1 MNSIPIQIALLLSP
15 PIADSSLA
23 TTPARLDR
31 VIVRVEAAA
40 PVASSTQIEGE
51 EVEQVAATHLNELTQ
66 RTPGVWVGRGSG
78 QEQLTAIRSPVLTGT
93 GACGAFLWTE
103 NGVPIRPAGFC
114 NINNGFELDTHNA
127 QAVDILR
134 GPGSALHGSNALH
147 GVIDVRTPSALDA
160 SALKTSLE
168 GGSDD
173 YYRLRGSWSRS
184 DLARGTYLGAEHVD
198 SGSFRAQEGYQQSK
212 VHLAYESVRET
223 GAWHSW
229 LSLNELQQETA
240 GFISGVSA
248 YRDPQIRRSN
258 ANPEAFRD
266 ARALRAASR
275 YQYDADTQ
283 RSWQIIPYLRR
294 DQQQFLQ
301 HFAPGQ
307 PLEDNASS
315 SAGVLSLFNLRDE
328 RARWAFGAELEWA
341 QGSLREFQA
350 LALSTGSPQQQAI
363 RPAGVHYDY
372 HADAAMQALFV
383 DYAWAISADT
393 ELQLGLRGERLQY
406 RYDNRAADGNL
417 REDGSAC
424 GFGGCLFLRPADRRD
439 HFQQLAPKLALL
451 HRLDHGAYWL
461 RLARGFRFPQAG
473 ELYRLQRGQEVA
485 DLDTEVFDMAELGS
499 RRDFGPISLEAS
511 VYSARKR
518 HFIFRDANGFNES
531 DGRTRHRGVELAL
544 GGVNQAGWSFGL
556 NASYAIQRYDFDR
569 GIGAGE
575 SIRAGNEI
583 DTAPRLLAGTRLGY
597 ADRRLGTFELE
608 LVHQGGYFM
617 DAGNLARYPGH
628 SLAHLRWRRALSE
641 HWSLAARVMNIADRR
656 YAERGDLSFGNER
669 YFPGAG
675 RSLFVSLAFQAPQ

>member
-1 MNSIPIQIALLLSP
+1 MRAQVSEPL
-15 PIADSSLA
+15 
-23 TTPARLDR
+23 
-31 VIVRVEAAA
+31 
-40 PVASSTQIEGE
+40 ASSTRIESAD
-51 EVEQVAATHLNELTQ
+51 VERAAATHLNELVQ
-66 RTPGVWVGRGSG
+66 RVPGVWIGRGSG

-114 NINNGFELDTHNA
+114 NINNGFELDTQDA
-127 QAVDILR
+127 QAVEILR
-134 GPGSALHGSNALH
+134 GPGTALHGSNALH
-147 GVIDVRTPSALDA
+147 GVINVVTPSALDA
-160 SALKTSLE
+160 STAKASLE
-168 GGSDD
+168 AGSDD

-184 DLARGTYLGAEHVD
+184 DLYGGTYLGAEQVD
-198 SGSFRAQEGYQQSK
+198 SGSFRAQEGYQQRK
-212 VHLAYESVRET
+212 AHLAHESVRET

-229 LSLNELQQETA
+229 LSLSELNQETA
-240 GFISGVSA
+240 GFISGNDA
-248 YRDPQIRRSN
+248 YRDPMLRRSN

-266 ARALRAASR
+266 ARALRAATR
-275 YQYDADTQ
+275 YQFEADAQ

-315 SAGVLSLFNLRDE
+315 SVGVLSLFNLRDD
-328 RARWAFGAELEWA
+328 RARWAFGTELEWA

-363 RPAGVHYDY
+363 RPAGIHYDY
-372 HADAAMQALFV
+372 RADTAMQALFV

-393 ELQLGLRGERLQY
+393 ELQLGLRGERLEY

-473 ELYRLQRGQEVA
+473 ELYRLQRGQQVA
-485 DLDTEVFDMAELGS
+485 DLDNEVFDMAELGS
-499 RRDFGPISLEAS
+499 RHDVGPIWLEAS
-511 VYSARKR
+511 VHSARKR
-518 HFIFRDANGFNES
+518 NFIFRDANGFNES
-531 DGRTRHRGVELAL
+531 DGRTRHHGVEVAL
-544 GGVNQAGWSFGL
+544 GGANQAGWSFDV

-575 SIRAGNEI
+575 TIRAGNEI
-583 DTAPRLLAGTRLGY
+583 DTAPRLLAATQLGY
-597 ADRRLGTFELE
+597 ADRRFGEFELE

-628 SLAHLRWRRALSE
+628 SLAHLRWQQSLSA
-641 HWSLAARVMNIADRR
+641 HWRLTARLMNIANRR
-656 YAERGDLSFGNER
+656 YAERADLSFGSQR

-675 RSLFVSLAFQAPQ
+675 RSLFLSLTYQQP